1 MIIDRFFGIV
11 TGVVLTSTLMVS
23 TSVAEVEYDG
33 SINGAGF
40 VPGPNYIIDS
50 SFGRQSGRNLF
61 HSFRNFNIGSGEN
74 AKFVGPADVS
84 HIFARV
90 TSGNSSVINGLV
102 ASDIEGA
109 SLWVINPKGIIFGQ
123 GAALDISGSF
133 YATTADN
140 ITFEDG
146 RFDSTPV
153 NSFSL
158 PSGVPARIEMLSEN
172 QASIHVNNSN
182 LKNDKS
188 NGIHLV
194 SNNVSLINARLDA
207 GQITLDASGLVENIT
222 VENPG
227 EQAAADRLTVID
239 STLVSH
245 GSLQMDAGD
254 IVLDGAHIEA
264 DGKLK
269 FHSESLVLRN
279 SEVLMENAIGSI
291 DFTSASLSFE
301 NVEIESINA
310 GDKANIELRGD
321 VVSLSETSVRS
332 YAGQDVKGSDINIA
346 APVVMLSG
354 GRLLTESDGSGV
366 SGDIGIEA
374 QQELHIDGTELRT
387 RGVGLKGG
395 YIHISAEGQLNFND
409 ENFTTEYPQAG
420 TQQVT
425 RIQIGVTMEDEFP
438 VMDAATEAETNTQ
451 TTGKDGLHSEVGQK
465 GMSETGRDQL
475 LVAAR
480 PAGDVRMM
488 QPKTGCR
495 SDNEVNI
502 VRRSKSDNS
511 TGSWRYPMGSYV
523 SFSTFQSGS
532 SSENRCR

>member
-1 MIIDRFFGIV
+1 MIIDRILGISTV
-11 TGVVLTSTLMVS
+11 VVLTSTLMVS

-33 SINGAGF
+33 SISGAGF

-61 HSFRNFNIGSGEN
+61 HSFKNFNIGGGEN
-74 AKFVGPADVS
+74 AKFVGPAEVS

-133 YATTADN
+133 YATTADY

-153 NSFSL
+153 DSFTL
-158 PSGVPARIEMLSEN
+158 PSGVPARIEMLSDN
-172 QASIHVNNSN
+172 QASVHVNNSN
-182 LKNDKS
+182 LENDKS
-188 NGIHLV
+188 KGIHLV

-207 GQITLDASGLVENIT
+207 GRITLDASGLIENIAI
-222 VENPG
+222 EYPG
-227 EQAAADRLTVID
+227 EQEAADRLTVID
-239 STLVSH
+239 STLLSH

-254 IVLDGAHIEA
+254 IVLDGAHIDA

-269 FHSESLVLRN
+269 IYSESLVLRN

-291 DFTSASLSFE
+291 DFTSTSLSFE

-310 GDKANIELRGD
+310 GDNANIEVRGD
-321 VVSLSETSVRS
+321 VISLSETSVRS

-346 APVVMLSG
+346 GHVVMLSG
-354 GRLLTESDGSGV
+354 GKLLTESDGSGV
-366 SGDIGIEA
+366 SGDIGLKA

-395 YIHISAEGQLNFND
+395 YIYISAEGQLNYND
-409 ENFTTEYPQAG
+409 KNFTTEYPQAG

-425 RIQIGVTMEDEFP
+425 RIQIGV
-438 VMDAATEAETNTQ
+438 ATEDVIPDMNDETEAQTNAQ
-451 TTGKDGLHSEVGQK
+451 TTGKEGLHSGEGQK
-465 GMSETGRDQL
+465 GITETGRDQL
-475 LVAAR
+475 LLAVK
-480 PAGDVRMM
+480 PVRD
-488 QPKTGCR
+488 QKLIQNKERCK
-495 SDNEVNI
+495 SDGEVNI
-502 VRRSKSDNS
+502 VRRSTSDND
-511 TGSWRYPMGSYV
+511 TGTWRYPMGRYV
-523 SFSTFQSGS
+523 SFSTFQGGS
-532 SSENRCR
+532 NSDNRCL